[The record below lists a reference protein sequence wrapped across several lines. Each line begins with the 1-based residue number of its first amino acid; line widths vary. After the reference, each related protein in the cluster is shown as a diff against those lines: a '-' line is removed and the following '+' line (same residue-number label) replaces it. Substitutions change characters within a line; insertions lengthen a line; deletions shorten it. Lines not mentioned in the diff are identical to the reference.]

1 VDRCG
6 NPASCTQIINV
17 NDDTPP
23 EISCPG
29 NTSVQCFAD
38 VPPPANVTAN
48 DNCDGAITPVFSENQ
63 SNPGSS
69 CNNIITRTWTA
80 RDACGNQASCSQTIT
95 VNDNTAP
102 VVSCPAN
109 DSVECNV
116 TPVFGDASATD
127 NCDPSPVVTC
137 DPVVITPGP
146 GPNEFTHTRVC
157 RATDAC
163 GNVSAPC
170 ETFIVVLSCGFEGC
184 TPGFWKNHTG
194 LWNQAS
200 DAVSQCVAA
209 AIAGQGAPYSGN
221 GTTGSSFR
229 TTFGL
234 TTTEMFEAG
243 LSINLTL
250 EQAINLGGGGFQKLA
265 RHAVAALL
273 SSCQVNYTYSSLQ
286 VLTLVHDA
294 IVNLEAE
301 PTATQLANANNLPH
315 DHCESGLPLAPLSS
329 ATQDDVLPVEE
340 DNFSTDPVVA
350 EKAAGSALPT
360 EFALRGS
367 YPNPFN
373 ASTQISFAL
382 PQAGSVRLEIYNI
395 LGQPVRTLLDGDQP
409 AGERS
414 VLWDG
419 TDRNGR
425 VLSSGIYFYKISF
438 GGQVKVGRMNLL
450 K

>member
-1 VDRCG
+1 LPICASTGNIYCG
-6 NPASCTQIINV
+6 PAGFAGYQWSF
-17 NDDTPP
+17 
-23 EISCPG
+23 SSPG
-29 NTSVQCFAD
+29 NDWVITGGQGTFCITYTAGVSGPATLLLDATNNFGCHSSCD
-38 VPPPANVTAN
+38 VPIDCQP
-48 DNCDGAITPVFSENQ
+48 
-63 SNPGSS
+63 
-69 CNNIITRTWTA
+69 
-80 RDACGNQASCSQTIT
+80 
-95 VNDNTAP
+95 
-102 VVSCPAN
+102 
-109 DSVECNV
+109 
-116 TPVFGDASATD
+116 
-127 NCDPSPVVTC
+127 
-137 DPVVITPGP
+137 
-146 GPNEFTHTRVC
+146 
-157 RATDAC
+157 
-163 GNVSAPC
+163 
-170 ETFIVVLSCGFEGC
+170 GFEGC

-194 LWNQAS
+194 LWNQSS
-200 DAVSQCVAA
+200 DAVSLCVAVS
-209 AIAGQGAPYSGN
+209 ISDLGAPYIGN
-221 GTTGSSFR
+221 GTTSSLFR
-229 TTFGL
+229 NIFGL
-234 TTTEMFEAG
+234 TTTEMFEAK

-265 RHAVAALL
+265 RHGVAGLL
-273 SSCQVNYTYSSLQ
+273 SSCQVNFTYETVQ

-301 PTATQLANANNLPH
+301 PLATQLDAANNQPH
-315 DHCESGLPLAPLSS
+315 DNCLGGSFSRPAAS
-329 ATQDDVLPVEE
+329 ATEGDVLPVED

-350 EKAAGSALPT
+350 EKAAGNSLPK

-373 ASTQISFAL
+373 ASAQISFAL

>member
-1 VDRCG
+1 
-6 NPASCTQIINV
+6 
-17 NDDTPP
+17 
-23 EISCPG
+23 
-29 NTSVQCFAD
+29 
-38 VPPPANVTAN
+38 
-48 DNCDGAITPVFSENQ
+48 
-63 SNPGSS
+63 
-69 CNNIITRTWTA
+69 
-80 RDACGNQASCSQTIT
+80 
-95 VNDNTAP
+95 
-102 VVSCPAN
+102 
-109 DSVECNV
+109 
-116 TPVFGDASATD
+116 
-127 NCDPSPVVTC
+127 
-137 DPVVITPGP
+137 
-146 GPNEFTHTRVC
+146 
-157 RATDAC
+157 
-163 GNVSAPC
+163 
-170 ETFIVVLSCGFEGC
+170 VVLSCGFEGC

-209 AIAGQGAPYSGN
+209 AIAGLGVPYSGN

-234 TTTEMFEAG
+234 SSLEMSEAG
-243 LSINLTL
+243 LSPSLTL

-273 SSCQVNYTYSSLQ
+273 SSCQVNYTFTTLQ
-286 VLTLVHDA
+286 VLTSVHNA

-301 PTATQLANANNLPH
+301 PTATQLAAANELPH

-350 EKAAGSALPT
+350 EKAAGSALPK

-382 PQAGSVRLEIYNI
+382 PQAGSVRLVIYNI

-425 VLSSGIYFYKISF
+425 ALSSGIYFYKISF
-438 GGQVKVGRMNLL
+438 SGQVKVGRMNLL